1 MKRHPT
7 LHTVLAGA
15 ALLAGAVLL
24 AGCSN
29 STNATVASTTTTTAA
44 PAVTSTTAG
53 TAACTHDA
61 ILTAAQADASLGT
74 VASVVNVGCAG
85 SWAYANV
92 TVGTGSAAFD
102 AVIVLQAQGS
112 GWVVA
117 DRANACNN
125 HLVPAAIYT
134 QACTTS

>member
-1 MKRHPT
+1 MRTKAT
-7 LHTVLAGA
+7 TGIVVGG
-15 ALLAGAVLL
+15 ALLAAAAL
-24 AGCSN
+24 AGCSSGADTSAGT
-29 STNATVASTTTTTAA
+29 STSSTVATTTAA
-44 PAVTSTTAG
+44 AAAG
-53 TAACTHDA
+53 AACTRGA
-61 ILTAAQADASLGT
+61 ILTAAKAATNLGS
-74 VASVVNVGCAG
+74 VQSVVNFGCAG

-102 AVIVLQAQGS
+102 AVVVLQAQGS
-112 GWVVA
+112 TWVVA